1 MISAF
6 KAPTSRQGPLC
17 YRMQPPC
24 RQGWGLP
31 FLLPG
36 RQSGRCDVST
46 GAVSVGHETGQAP
59 CLDEKCMN
67 AIDCNAPGVRG
78 GGRNAWCQPA
88 RSAGPVGKSPEGRGT
103 PAEGERVEEERR
115 HSDLSAVRP
124 IHCAAPSRL
133 WIPGSESGTP
143 SRTGPNS
150 GALAPA
156 FPWAVCDSDLAFSWV
171 ERGRGT

>member
-1 MISAF
+1 M
-6 KAPTSRQGPLC
+6 
-17 YRMQPPC
+17 
-24 RQGWGLP
+24 
-31 FLLPG
+31 
-36 RQSGRCDVST
+36 
-46 GAVSVGHETGQAP
+46 E
-59 CLDEKCMN
+59 EK
-67 AIDCNAPGVRG
+67 
-78 GGRNAWCQPA
+78 
-88 RSAGPVGKSPEGRGT
+88 
-103 PAEGERVEEERR
+103 RR

-124 IHCAAPSRL
+124 RHCAALSGL

>member
-1 MISAF
+1 MWFHVFSCDFFFFPIICKRQTPCHSGFCYESEVPHRSTQLISAF

-78 GGRNAWCQPA
+78 RGVMLGASRQGQQGQLGRVQ
-88 RSAGPVGKSPEGRGT
+88 K
-103 PAEGERVEEERR
+103 EEEHLEKESEWRR
-115 HSDLSAVRP
+115 R
-124 IHCAAPSRL
+124 
-133 WIPGSESGTP
+133 GGTV
-143 SRTGPNS
+143 T
-150 GALAPA
+150 
-156 FPWAVCDSDLAFSWV
+156 
-171 ERGRGT
+171 